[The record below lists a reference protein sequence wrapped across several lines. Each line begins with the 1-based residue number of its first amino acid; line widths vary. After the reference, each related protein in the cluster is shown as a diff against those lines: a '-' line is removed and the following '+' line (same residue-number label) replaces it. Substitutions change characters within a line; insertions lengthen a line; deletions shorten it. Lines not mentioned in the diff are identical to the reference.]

1 MDDNN
6 TCEGSGGKTNAG
18 KLSAGKHRDGKMSKG
33 GEGGAGPPIR
43 EPNQIEIRVEAHRIS
58 MQSAVK
64 KLEAEVT
71 NSQQDLTEVVMAK
84 IMKRMQK
91 VQAEVE
97 HKVLAEVDL
106 SL

>member
-64 KLEAEVT
+64 KLEAEVA

-97 HKVLAEVDL
+97 HKVQAEVDL